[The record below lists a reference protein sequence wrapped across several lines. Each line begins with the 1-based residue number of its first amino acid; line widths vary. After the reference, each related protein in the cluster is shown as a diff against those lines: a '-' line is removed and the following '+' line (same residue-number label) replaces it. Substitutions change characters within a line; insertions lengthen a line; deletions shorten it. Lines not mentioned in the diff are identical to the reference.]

1 MPKNPHNIKKIIKES
16 LGELE
21 WMKKTNVDLIKLGSV
36 FMDNEDE
43 RFVIDSISPNGLT
56 IKSLDFP
63 KDKVDYTIRKNWRK
77 EDWLKLI
84 DDGDIR
90 WSHNKDLN
98 ESDELDWIKDIEP
111 TNFDFSF
118 DGEEYWVDVS
128 KIDKEGR
135 RKIVNYIKKTVPDYE
150 EFEDDMF
157 GHISRGNY
165 KGIVIHCGSDRTDF
179 EPEEN
184 LLCGANSSY
193 EYDYEVEN
201 PYSDIS
207 KSIYIDG
214 QEILDY
220 LTVIGDEEELDESL
234 EWSDKD
240 APFDEKDKS
249 FESDPS
255 WKNDEDWALNPERS
269 YWKQGD
275 AGGSGGGDMNESD
288 ELQWIKDV
296 KPSWLRI
303 GQKFTT
309 NYSLKISRRYE
320 PKDKVQV
327 GPMTFEIYD
336 INHKNGEPHLRFTHN
351 DVMEKPNWESK
362 KEMEINRNYGGLL
375 FTRAKHNI
383 DSGFWI
389 PLTDCEFIESSH
401 PNLVGKTKSDGSP

>member
-184 LLCGANSSY
+184 LLCSANSSY

-269 YWKQGD
+269 YWKQGN
-275 AGGSGGGDMNESD
+275 AGGSGGGDVNESD
-288 ELQWIKDV
+288 DFEWIKNVPDTIPSRGNRNKIPLKDFLVDV
-296 KPSWLRI
+296 MKGDLDLLH
-303 GQKFTT
+303 QL
-309 NYSLKISRRYE
+309 YSE
-320 PKDKVQV
+320 
-327 GPMTFEIYD
+327 YD
-336 INHKNGEPHLRFTHN
+336 IAATQEYMQTGNGGEAFTNDDWDEFGYDEWVGDGHWVDNHRW
-351 DVMEKPNWESK
+351 MEDPAIWQHEIRES
-362 KEMEINRNYGGLL
+362 ME
-375 FTRAKHNI
+375 
-383 DSGFWI
+383 
-389 PLTDCEFIESSH
+389 LTDG
-401 PNLVGKTKSDGSP
+401 VWKMV